1 MDETELNQW
10 RYGIG
15 VRIYRATKTWV
26 WLGFIFKETLRSYN
40 VGLNAETHIQ
50 VPVTFRGW

>member
-1 MDETELNQW
+1 MDEKELNQW
-10 RYGIG
+10 SYGIG
-15 VRIYRATKTWV
+15 VRISRATKTWV